1 VGKQGGGEPRIKSHQ
16 PHLSLIYGTARWGP
30 TSHVGLGVPDQDAS
44 QGPSWPLGQLVEIN
58 TNILPLDLILSFNLS
73 QSLLSSFLILY
84 LPTPLRISAYEHA
97 SSSRS
102 IADRLNNYNTPLGS
116 AIGTL
121 TLGPLLSGNIGYT
134 INPCRLCVFSV
145 HTGW

>member
-1 VGKQGGGEPRIKSHQ
+1 VPLVLISLLWSCATGAHQ
-16 PHLSLIYGTARWGP
+16 PSMGWAPPIRARVKVHLVRWA
-30 TSHVGLGVPDQDAS
+30 QM
-44 QGPSWPLGQLVEIN
+44 VEIN

-73 QSLLSSFLILY
+73 QSLLCTFFILC
-84 LPTPLRISAYEHA
+84 LLTPSRISAYEHA

-102 IADRLNNYNTPLGS
+102 IADRLNSYNTPLGS

-134 INPCRLCVFSV
+134 INPCRLCVLCTHWAVSL
-145 HTGW
+145 